1 MGEEEKEEL
10 DFFLR
15 VLVGLLDDQEVS
27 DDLLLE

>member
-10 DFFLR
+10 DCFLR